1 MHIFAVL
8 NQHCMTTKQIISND
22 RILKEFIA
30 DQHSLLLPFLLV
42 SLPDVSRTTV
52 KSYLTH
58 RSVLINNTITTK
70 HDAQLNAGDKV
81 TITKGRGA
89 EDFRHPMMRI
99 VYEDDHIIVVDKRN
113 GLLSMG
119 TDKEREKTAFFIL
132 SKHVKKS
139 NSRNMI
145 FIVHRLDRETSGLM
159 LFAKS
164 EKVQSLLQKN
174 WNEMVLERKYIAVIE
189 GWLSNDEGI
198 ISARLTENKGFKMFV
213 SNKNEGELA
222 VTKYKVVRKSEIHSL
237 VELEL
242 ETGKK
247 NQIRAHLEY
256 VGNPIS
262 GDKKYGAHTSPAE
275 RVCLH
280 AYKLHIKHPIT
291 GEDLDFSTRIPQIF
305 ESIVK

>member
-1 MHIFAVL
+1 MAIK
-8 NQHCMTTKQIISND
+8 NNIPTN
-22 RILKEFIA
+22 RILKELTVDKA
-30 DQHSLLLPFLLV
+30 AELLPYLL
-42 SLPDVSRTTV
+42 STLTGVSRTTV
-52 KSYLTH
+52 KSYLSH
-58 RSVLINNTITTK
+58 RSVLINNVITTQHNAPLAEGDKITITR
-70 HDAQLNAGDKV
+70 
-81 TITKGRGA
+81 GRGA

-99 VYEDDHIIVVDKRN
+99 IYEDDQIVVIDKRN

-119 TDKEREKTAFFIL
+119 TDKEREKTAYYIL
-132 SKHVKKS
+132 SNHVKKS
-139 NSRNMI
+139 DSRNRI

-164 EKVQSLLQKN
+164 EKVQEQFQKN
-174 WNEMVLERKYIAVIE
+174 WNKMVIERKYVAVIE

-222 VTKYKVVRKSEIHSL
+222 VTRYKVLRKSETHSL

-247 NQIRAHLEY
+247 NQIRAHMEY

-262 GDKKYGAHTSPAE
+262 GDTKYGAKTAPAS

-280 AYKLHIKHPIT
+280 AYKLHIKHPVT
-291 GEDLDFSTRIPQIF
+291 GEDLDFSTRIPSIF
-305 ESIVK
+305 ESVVK

>member
-1 MHIFAVL
+1 MNNRKKPDAG
-8 NQHCMTTKQIISND
+8 
-22 RILKEFIA
+22 RIMKEFKVEQQA
-30 DQHSLLLPFLLV
+30 TLLPFLTE
-42 SLPDVSRTTV
+42 SLTGVSRTTI

-58 RSVLINNTITTK
+58 RNVSVNNTITTK
-70 HDAQLNAGDKV
+70 HDTSLRPGDTV

-99 VYEDDHIIVVDKRN
+99 IYEDESIIVIDKRN
-113 GLLSMG
+113 GLLSMS
-119 TDKEREKTAFFIL
+119 TAKEHEKTAYYIL
-132 SKHVKKS
+132 SRHVKKS
-139 NSRNMI
+139 DPRNMI

-164 EKVQSLLQKN
+164 EKAQSAMQRN
-174 WNEMVLERKYIAVIE
+174 WSEMVIERKYVAVIE
-189 GWLSNDEGI
+189 GWLSNDKGI
-198 ISARLTENKGFKMFV
+198 ISARLSENKGFKVFV
-213 SNKNEGELA
+213 SNSADAEMAVTHYKVLRKNEE
-222 VTKYKVVRKSEIHSL
+222 YSL

-247 NQIRAHLEY
+247 NQIRAHMEY
-256 VGNPIS
+256 VGNPIA
-262 GDKKYGAHTSPAE
+262 GDKKYGARTSPAD

-291 GEDLDFSTRIPQIF
+291 GVDLNFSTAIPSNF

>member
-1 MHIFAVL
+1 MIV
-8 NQHCMTTKQIISND
+8 NKNTPSE
-22 RILKEFIA
+22 RILKEFTVTEPA
-30 DQHSLLLPFLLV
+30 QLLQFLLA
-42 SLPDVSRTTV
+42 SFTGASRTTV

-70 HDAQLNAGDKV
+70 HDAPLNIGDKV
-81 TITKGRGA
+81 TVTKGRGA
-89 EDFRHPMMRI
+89 EDFRHPLMRI
-99 VYEDDHIIVVDKRN
+99 VYEDSHIIVIDKRN

-119 TDKEREKTAFFIL
+119 TDKEREKTAYFIL

-139 NSRNMI
+139 DSHNRI

-164 EKVQSLLQKN
+164 EKVQETLQKK
-174 WNEMVLERKYIAVIE
+174 WNEMVIERKYIAVIE

-222 VTKYKVVRKSEIHSL
+222 ITRYKVIRKSETHSL

-262 GDKKYGAHTSPAE
+262 GDTKYGARTSPAE

-280 AYKLHIKHPIT
+280 AYKLHIKHPVT
-291 GEDLDFSTRIPQIF
+291 GEDLDFSTRIPSIF